1 MQYIQYTNQKD
12 LNSIIKRP
20 VREKEDLFPVVRKI
34 MDEVKN
40 NGDRALI
47 NFSEKFDGNA
57 PKYISLNK
65 TTMEEN
71 VKGISDDLKDAIDL
85 AIKNIKQ
92 FHLAQISS
100 EIKIEPAPGVI
111 CEQRAVPIEKV
122 GLYIPGGTAPL
133 FSSVIML
140 AVPAVLAGC
149 KEIVLITPP
158 DINGEIPTTI
168 QYAALQSGLTTIYC
182 GGGAQGIAALT
193 YGTEGIP
200 KVDKILG
207 PGNQFVTAAKQLA
220 FLEGIAIDMPAGP
233 SEVAVIAD
241 ADANAAF
248 VAADLLSQAEHGT
261 DSQVLLIGTNDKK
274 LNEIEKELNKQIKDL
289 PRSEI
294 AKTTLSKSLVVKTS
308 DTDEAMSISNAYAP
322 EHLIL
327 ATSNARELAT
337 KVTNAGSVF
346 IGALTPE
353 SAGDYASGTNH
364 TLPTNR
370 AATAF
375 SGVNMDAFMK
385 KITFQELSSEGVNSI
400 GKAVVTMAQNEQ
412 LQAHANAMQ
421 LRINNL
427 KNLTP

>member
-274 LNEIEKELNKQIKDL
+274 LNEIEKELKKQIKDL

-427 KNLTP
+427 KNLTS

>member
-337 KVTNAGSVF
+337 TVTNAGSVF

-427 KNLTP
+427 KNLTS